1 MTEAIKVSIGNSLV
15 GYMTWDSAKKK
26 ALFEYDKSFVDA
38 GIDIAPLCMP
48 LNSIRSQK
56 GMSWPGNE
64 DKLYRGL
71 PPTFADSLPD
81 KWGST
86 LFNKWVEQN
95 NIKSK
100 SITPLDHLAFIGKR
114 TMGALEY
121 EPAIQISGEEPTDIN
136 VQELYVFSQKIIN
149 KRESTFLAESE
160 SILWQDLIKISTS
173 AGGKRPKAIVAI
185 NEKTGLVMSG
195 QGVIPD
201 GFTHYILKY
210 DDGKGFPYAKME
222 YAYYLIA
229 QEAGIKMM
237 PSLLRKFGDVSHFL
251 TERYDRDGNVK
262 IHTQTLAAMEPSAD
276 CYEDIFAVM
285 RKLNLPYEDFRQ
297 MFKIMVFNI
306 LGGNI
311 DDHNKNFSFYMEPN
325 GKWHLAP
332 AYDLT
337 FCIDPNAPKYLNQ
350 HELSIKG
357 KKNSITKDDLIDIG
371 KKQDITN
378 CNHLYEEVESS
389 FELFPTIAKEV
400 GIDNIITQYVLST
413 DSILNRYK

>member
-1 MTEAIKVSIGNSLV
+1 MIEAIKVYLGKTLV
-15 GYMTWDSAKKK
+15 GYMTWNHAKKK

-48 LNSIRSQK
+48 LDSIRSKK
-56 GMSWPGNE
+56 GMPWMGND

-86 LFNKWVEQN
+86 LFKRWIEQN

-100 SITPLDHLAFIGKR
+100 DITPLDHLAFIGKR
-114 TMGALEY
+114 AMGALEY
-121 EPAIQISGEEPTDIN
+121 EPATQIGSKEPSDIN
-136 VQELYVFSQKIIN
+136 VLELYVFSQKILN
-149 KRESTFLAESE
+149 QKESTILTESE

-185 NEKTGLVMSG
+185 NEKTGMVMSG
-195 QGVIPD
+195 QGIIPE

-222 YAYYLIA
+222 YVYYLIA
-229 QEAGIKMM
+229 QKAGIKMM
-237 PSLLRKFGDVSHFL
+237 PSQLRKFGDVSHFL
-251 TERYDRDGNVK
+251 TERFDRNGNVK
-262 IHTQTLAAMEPSAD
+262 IHTQTLAAMEPLAD

-285 RKLNLPYEDFRQ
+285 RKLNLPCDDFRQ

-337 FCIDPNAPKYLNQ
+337 YCIDSSAPQYLNQ

-357 KKNSITKDDLIDIG
+357 KKNNITKDDLIDVG
-371 KKQDITN
+371 KKQDISN
-378 CNHLYEEVESS
+378 CNQLYEEVESS
-389 FELFPTIAKEV
+389 FALFPTIANEV
-400 GIDNIITQYVLST
+400 GLDKSIIQLAKPTA
-413 DSILNRYK
+413 